1 MIDIKTKIHDKF
13 AIEFKVSFSGR
24 RTIRENNFTINSWI
38 FVPNSLDINQSTYTK
53 DQFYKDVKSNIRL
66 ITPVFLLR
74 DIVDNKA
81 IPYNNLRNS
90 FVNAASSPTRTNL
103 ADYEFQLKMF
113 GSIFKSAVRDNTTY
127 ICGKSPKE
135 ITSIGEDYAANICNI
150 LKQFRSLWSLI
161 DVPTMSDDSKNK
173 FLFTDE
179 YISHVVEFYTVKII
193 DSIDKSHNADLDHVR
208 NTLVDMLINEH
219 QYKVEKNYSCTII
232 GDKKNNREL
241 VRRHG
246 LLKKYIESALYL
258 RVNTKQ
264 DSRTIEQISFSLAAG
279 LAMIVSTLV
288 VMPFQKHLGNYPAL
302 IFIILIIAYMIKDR
316 LKDLTRMSF
325 AHKLK
330 DKYFDNKNI
339 ISIKNNIIGWE
350 KEGMDFI
357 TDEKVPRE
365 VLKLRN
371 RSALEAD
378 NHLLEEKIILYR
390 KRVFID
396 NAKLRGNYSYDFTG
410 INDIM
415 RFHINRFT
423 QKMDNPN
430 ITITGVADDRTLQ
443 TIESLKIYTLYFV
456 LQFCYEDQLEY
467 KSFKITATRDGI
479 IDIKAV

>member
-1 MIDIKTKIHDKF
+1 MIDIKTKIHDKYS
-13 AIEFKVSFSGR
+13 IEFKVGFSGR

-38 FVPNSLDINQSTYTK
+38 FVPNSLDINRSTYTK

-74 DIVDNKA
+74 DIADNKA
-81 IPYNNLRNS
+81 VPYNNLRNS
-90 FVNAASSPTRTNL
+90 FVKAASSPTRTNI

-113 GSIFKSAVRDNTTY
+113 GSIFKSSVRDTTSY
-127 ICGKSPKE
+127 ICGKPANE
-135 ITSIGEDYAANICNI
+135 IKTIGKDYAKNICNI
-150 LKQFRSLWSLI
+150 LDRFRDLWSII
-161 DVPTMSDDSKNK
+161 DVPTMSSEAKNK

-193 DSIDKSHNADLDHVR
+193 DDIDKSCNAELEDVR
-208 NTLVDMLINEH
+208 DTLVDMLIKEH
-219 QYKVEKNYSCTII
+219 QYKIEKEYSCTII
-232 GDKKNNREL
+232 GNNKNNREL

-258 RVNTKQ
+258 KVNTKQ
-264 DSRTIEQISFSLAAG
+264 DSRAIEQISFSLAAG
-279 LAMIVSTLV
+279 LAMIVSTLIV
-288 VMPFQKHLGNYPAL
+288 IPFQKHLGNYPAL
-302 IFIILIIAYMIKDR
+302 IFIILIMAYMLKDR

-330 DKYFDNKNI
+330 DKYFDNRNI
-339 ISIKNNIIGWE
+339 ISIKDNVIGWE

-357 TDEKVPRE
+357 ADEKVPRE

-371 RSALEAD
+371 RSALESD
-378 NHLLEEKIILYR
+378 NDLLEEKIILYR
-390 KRVFID
+390 KRVFIN

-415 RFHINRFT
+415 RFHINHYT
-423 QKMDNPN
+423 QKMDNPSV
-430 ITITGVADDRTLQ
+430 TITSINDDRTLQ
-443 TIESLKIYTLYFV
+443 TIDSQKIYTLHFV

-467 KSFKITATRDGI
+467 KAFKINATRDGI
-479 IDIKAV
+479 IEIKAV